1 MYEFLSQYIDVI
13 RQFDNDERY
22 PFNCDFYIED
32 LDLFIECNF
41 HWTHGGHP
49 YNENSIA
56 DQVNVQRWKAK
67 NTRYYDNAI
76 NTWTKRDVE
85 KRNKAKEEN
94 LNYIEFWSFKEL
106 KEYFIDYFENH
117 YK

>member
-1 MYEFLSQYIDVI
+1 MKD
-13 RQFDNDERY
+13 FDI
-22 PFNCDFYIED
+22 FV
-32 LDLFIECNF
+32 ECNF

-49 YNENSIA
+49 FDPSSIK
-56 DQVNVQRWKAK
+56 DQVKLERWKTK
-67 NTRYYDNAI
+67 GTKYYDNAI
-76 NTWTKRDVE
+76 NTWTKMDVE

>member
-1 MYEFLSQYIDVI
+1 M
-13 RQFDNDERY
+13 
-22 PFNCDFYIED
+22 
-32 LDLFIECNF
+32 
-41 HWTHGGHP
+41 
-49 YNENSIA
+49 
-56 DQVNVQRWKAK
+56 
-67 NTRYYDNAI
+67 
-76 NTWTKRDVE
+76 DVE

>member
-1 MYEFLSQYIDVI
+1 MKD
-13 RQFDNDERY
+13 FD
-22 PFNCDFYIED
+22 I
-32 LDLFIECNF
+32 FIECNF

-49 YNENSIA
+49 FNPNSIK
-56 DQVNVQRWKAK
+56 DQVKLERWKTK
-67 NTRYYDNAI
+67 GTKYYDNAI
-76 NTWTKRDVE
+76 NTWTKMDVE